1 MEQRMSH
8 RQHILIWNLVQQLKY
23 STLSLVFCANVL
35 YTDASKEL
43 LLACD
48 HENIYL

>member
-1 MEQRMSH
+1 MGQHMFH
-8 RQHILIWNLVQQLKY
+8 RYPILIWNLVQQLKY
-23 STLSLVFCANVL
+23 STLSLLFRANVL

-48 HENIYL
+48 HETIYI